1 MGDTA
6 RKTRRASVRSL
17 ERSPS
22 PRPGARRK
30 SLASPAPS
38 KAAGKEKRGW
48 HASVGGSPAVR
59 GNTPLKRLAALFGV
73 LLLMVITGPV
83 AVSKCVACACASH
96 ATVPPW
102 GGTRVTTGCDRT
114 SACRLC
120 PTCPN
125 SLPLRASS
133 SQRLHRGPPQRQ
145 RG

>member
-6 RKTRRASVRSL
+6 RKTRASARAL

-22 PRPGARRK
+22 PRPGGRRK
-30 SLASPAPS
+30 SGVASPAPS

-73 LLLMVITGPV
+73 LLLMLITGPV
-83 AVSKCVACACASH
+83 AVAKCVACARASH
-96 ATVPPW
+96 TTVPPW
-102 GGTRVTTGCDRT
+102 GGPRVTTGCDRT

-120 PTCPN
+120 PMCPN
-125 SLPLRASS
+125 SF
-133 SQRLHRGPPQRQ
+133 
-145 RG
+145 